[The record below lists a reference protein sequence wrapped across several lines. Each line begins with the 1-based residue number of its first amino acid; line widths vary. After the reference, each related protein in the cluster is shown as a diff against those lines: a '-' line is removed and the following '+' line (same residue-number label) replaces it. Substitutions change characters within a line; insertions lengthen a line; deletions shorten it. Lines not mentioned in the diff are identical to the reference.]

1 MTAVTAVTTNF
12 QPSSALPSSLLS
24 ESLHADPAA
33 ARAGHPSVSCPRRC
47 PNVASPASHRGVVG
61 CGPWARRRGPGEA
74 SRGRDSTNSL
84 RYRTHVHP
92 RLATAGLSRRLP
104 ITANTHVAHRH
115 LNSPD
120 STLQGT
126 RKGGWRGAPIGL
138 PPPLFPLHPQ
148 TCPAH
153 SPSPSISACDQRP
166 ATCDQRAPTFV
177 LQHGSV

>member
-138 PPPLFPLHPQ
+138 PP
-148 TCPAH
+148 
-153 SPSPSISACDQRP
+153 SPSISACDQRP